1 MNQSKETELIL
12 ALDCEDKS
20 KAIEIISS
28 LKQDL
33 KWVKIGLQMFTAYGK
48 DFVKEIKSNG
58 YNVFLDLKLHDIP
71 NTVAKA
77 IDSLS
82 DLSIDLLTIH
92 ASGGAEMCEY
102 AARARN
108 ETNPNLRLLAVT
120 VLTSINQAQ
129 LNQLNIKESIQKQVV
144 DLAKLSTQ
152 SGVDGVVSSPLE
164 LDILRSSLDS
174 SKLIVTPGIRPLDSE
189 QNEQKRVMTPAEASE
204 KGADFIVVGRP
215 ILNSPEP
222 IKTVKQILQSIS

>member
-1 MNQSKETELIL
+1 
-12 ALDCEDKS
+12 
-20 KAIEIISS
+20 
-28 LKQDL
+28 
-33 KWVKIGLQMFTAYGK
+33 MFTAYGK

-102 AARARN
+102 AAHARN